1 MAYTPQ
7 HIANYFLERA
17 EREGVRVSPLKLIK
31 LVYIAYGWNLALVG
45 DKLFDE
51 PIEAWQHGPVIPSI
65 YHEFKEFGS
74 SGINRRAYDLDL
86 ETLET
91 FAPQIREDDEVTRL
105 VLDRVWAAYKRFT
118 GWQLREK
125 THEAGSPWSNVYREN
140 VLGVTLNDADIK
152 SHFVDKIEG
161 YLTAANEI
169 HVRRAS

>member
-1 MAYTPQ
+1 M
-7 HIANYFLERA
+7 
-17 EREGVRVSPLKLIK
+17 
-31 LVYIAYGWNLALVG
+31 
-45 DKLFDE
+45 
-51 PIEAWQHGPVIPSI
+51 
-65 YHEFKEFGS
+65 
-74 SGINRRAYDLDL
+74 
-86 ETLET
+86 
-91 FAPQIREDDEVTRL
+91 TRL